1 MKGLLNKFKE
11 MSMKGKIATIIGI
24 LFIIGIFGSSGEEES
39 TTETSTVKQE
49 ETVKEDKYTTQYL
62 TDQGKQAIKNSK
74 EYDYKV
80 ITEWTPLMSDYIDNK
95 VKVSGTVEKLHLD
108 NTMTKFLLNVKD
120 NNTPFPVE
128 VKIPSSNID
137 VEFKEGDTIT
147 VNGRFEGSITDE
159 YNGEKFSY
167 WTISAYYLEKGD
179 TTKDTKEKANKEA
192 KGYDKKEDEITS
204 KEDTGNKTTNKTRND
219 NMEVKNTSTKNKSV
233 DEKNEDKS
241 VEKKE
246 EKHTCWRCGA
256 NATKYHETWL
266 CEGCYYE
273 KLGDMNEP
281 DYDEEGIEYYE
292 EEQTVEEEIH
302 CKFCG
307 RQINNTYNGEYACE
321 SCYKEYWK

>member
-1 MKGLLNKFKE
+1 MNKKLISILSVSILAGSLMVGCSSSNTNNEKE
-11 MSMKGKIATIIGI
+11 
-24 LFIIGIFGSSGEEES
+24 E
-39 TTETSTVKQE
+39 
-49 ETVKEDKYTTQYL
+49 KYTTQYL

-74 EYDYKV
+74 EYDYKA

-95 VKVSGTVEKLHLD
+95 VKVSGTVEQLYLD
-108 NTMTKFLLNVKD
+108 NTIAKFILNIKD

-128 VKIPSSNID
+128 IKIPSSNID

-147 VNGRFEGSITDE
+147 VNGRFEGSIADE

-179 TTKDTKEKANKEA
+179 TTKDAKEKANKEA

-273 KLGDMNEP
+273 KLADLNEP
-281 DYDEEGIEYYE
+281 DVWEDDIK
-292 EEQTVEEEIH
+292 TLWRV
-302 CKFCG
+302 K
-307 RQINNTYNGEYACE
+307 
-321 SCYKEYWK
+321 